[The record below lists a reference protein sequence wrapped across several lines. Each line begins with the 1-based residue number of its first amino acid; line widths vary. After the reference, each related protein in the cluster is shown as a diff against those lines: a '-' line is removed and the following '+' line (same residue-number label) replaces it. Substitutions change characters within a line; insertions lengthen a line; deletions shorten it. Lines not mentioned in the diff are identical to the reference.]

1 MKKQFSFTRAAL
13 SASGCAKSKFLSL
26 TFRNMRPVPL
36 RGSPP
41 GFDPRA
47 IPQSVWRAT
56 GQSLLLCGVAVWLG
70 IGQGPWSDAQAQ
82 LTASIRG
89 TVAEGYCWIGVST
102 LPAWTYQLEFST
114 NLNAWNTLVAN
125 IPGTGGEYQVL
136 DPDPIAGRVMRFY
149 RAVQF
154 YGPTPGEPAGNPEP
168 GAWAWVSPGGF
179 SMGSGSNSAGGESDE
194 KPATAVTLT
203 KGMWMSRHEVTQQEY
218 LTLVGNNPAW
228 FLGDTNR
235 PVENVSWH
243 EATNYCALLSARE
256 QAAGRLPAGYVYRL
270 PTEAEWEYACRAGST
285 AAYCFGDDPTGSELG
300 FYAWYWDNSGSTNAP
315 SGFAYYIDGAYYVTH
330 PVGTRQM
337 NRWGLSDMH
346 GSVWEWCHDWYG
358 TYPGGSVTDPQ
369 GATNGIARV
378 IRGGNWNGGTA
389 LCRSANRSAGFPES
403 ASSGI
408 GFRAVLAP

>member
-1 MKKQFSFTRAAL
+1 MKKQFSFTRAAR

-154 YGPTPGEPAGNPEP
+154 YGTTPGEPAGNPEP

-203 KGMWMSRHEVTQQEY
+203 KGLWMSRHEVTQQEY
-218 LTLVGNNPAW
+218 LALVGNNPAW